1 MKIHY
6 DQQVDAIYIHL
17 SDSIPDGVV
26 EIKEGVNIDTTEDG
40 KLTGIE
46 ILDASKKM
54 NLDTLLSY
62 TIEFDPSLLR
72 PPSPGQDHRIAA

>member
-1 MKIHY
+1 MKVHY
-6 DQQVDAIYIHL
+6 DQEVDALYIHL

-26 EIKEGVNIDTTEDG
+26 EMKEGVNIDTTEDG
-40 KLTGIE
+40 RLTGIE

-62 TIEFDPSLLR
+62 TIEFDPSLLP
-72 PPSPGQDHRIAA
+72 PPSAGQGHRIAA